1 MTKGVVAAIALA
13 VLTVSGVAVPTT
25 ASADQIECAS
35 DKGRRQECS
44 MDTRGEVRLVRQ
56 LSKAACVEGQSYG
69 ISKHG
74 VWVQNG
80 CRAVFASEGG
90 GGGGGY
96 AGAQNYG
103 GGYGGGHAGTQNYGG
118 GSGGGAPA
126 VVTCESS
133 GGQRAECEMD
143 TRGEVRLQ
151 RQHSKAGCV
160 EGQTYGISK
169 HGVWVSGGCRA
180 TFENVSRANEG
191 GRGYGQGGGGYDAP
205 TPRQVEACRQRA
217 GGYADVV
224 SQEALRPGSWSLVLR
239 NRDGEFACDVDPN
252 GRVDG
257 FQQISR

>member
-1 MTKGVVAAIALA
+1 MTKGVAAAIALA
-13 VLTVSGVAVPTT
+13 VLTVGGVTVPAT

-90 GGGGGY
+90 GGGYGGSGGY
-96 AGAQNYG
+96 AGAQNRG
-103 GGYGGGHAGTQNYGG
+103 GGA
-118 GSGGGAPA
+118 GGGAPA

-133 GGQRAECEMD
+133 GGQRAECDMD

-191 GRGYGQGGGGYDAP
+191 GGGYGQGGGGYDRP
-205 TPRQVEACRQRA
+205 TPRQMEACLQRA
-217 GGYADVV
+217 GGYSDVV
-224 SQEALRPGSWSLVLR
+224 SQEALRPGAWSLVLR
-239 NRDGEFACDVDPN
+239 NRDGQFACDVDPN
-252 GRVDG
+252 GRVVG